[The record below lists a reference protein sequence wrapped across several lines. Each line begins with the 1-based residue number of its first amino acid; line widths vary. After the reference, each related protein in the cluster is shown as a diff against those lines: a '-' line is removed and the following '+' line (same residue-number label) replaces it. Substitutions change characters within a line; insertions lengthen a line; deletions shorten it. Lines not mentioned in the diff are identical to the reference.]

1 MIMEKVLAAAKPYLE
16 GRTVSDLVIGL
27 SLIGCQLDNGNIG
40 VSYVLREELPH
51 GCSAFP
57 FAKKVIGRPAL
68 DVAGLSISTDD
79 CLQRS
84 VAASVLAAAACS
96 QQLPEDNE
104 GKPFGIDMR
113 DEDTVCMV
121 GLISP
126 LAVQISK
133 KVRELIIFDK
143 GLGHC
148 GSNLALY
155 PMEKQQELIP
165 TCDVVVI
172 SGTTTVNGSID
183 GLLEMCEKARE
194 VVMVGP
200 STPMFPKGW
209 QDSRVTVLA
218 GSCWDKGNKD
228 ELFKSISLAGGIR
241 QISKYMQKK
250 AVAVHPKQRFV
261 PIP

>member
-1 MIMEKVLAAAKPYLE
+1 MIMEKVLAAAKPFLE

-57 FAKKVIGRPAL
+57 FAKKVIGRPAS
-68 DVAGLSISTDD
+68 DIAKLSISTDD

-96 QQLPEDNE
+96 QQLPKDNE
-104 GKPFGIDMR
+104 DKLFGIEFR
-113 DEDTVCMV
+113 SEDTVCMV

-143 GLGHC
+143 GMGHC
-148 GSNLALY
+148 KKDFMLY
-155 PMEKQQELIP
+155 PMERQSELIP
-165 TCDVVVI
+165 TCDVVII

-183 GLLEMCEKARE
+183 GLLDMCEKARE
-194 VVMVGP
+194 VIMVGP

-209 QDSRVTVLA
+209 QDSNLTVLA
-218 GSCWDKGNKD
+218 GSCWDKESKD
-228 ELFKSISLAGGIR
+228 ELFKFISLAGGIR
-241 QISKYMQKK
+241 QVKELMQKK
-250 AVAVHPKQRFV
+250 AVAVK
-261 PIP
+261 

>member
-1 MIMEKVLAAAKPYLE
+1 MIMEKVLAAAGPYLE

-40 VSYVLREELPH
+40 VSYVLREELSH

-57 FAKKVIGRPAL
+57 FASEVIGRPASSI
-68 DVAGLSISTDD
+68 ASWSISADD

-84 VAASVLAAAACS
+84 IAASVLAAAACS

-104 GKPFGIDMR
+104 DKPLGIELR
-113 DEDTVCMV
+113 AEDTVCMV

-126 LAVQISK
+126 LAAKISQ
-133 KVRELIIFDK
+133 KVRQLIIFDK
-143 GLGHC
+143 GMGC
-148 GSNLALY
+148 SQSEFELY

-165 TCDVVVI
+165 TCDVVI
-172 SGTTTVNGSID
+172 LTGTTTINGTID
-183 GLLEMCEKARE
+183 GLLEMCKKARE
-194 VVMVGP
+194 VIMVGP

-209 QDSRVTVLA
+209 QGSRLTVLA
-218 GSCWDKGNKD
+218 GSCWDNRYKD
-228 ELFKSISLAGGIR
+228 ELFKSISLAGGVR

-250 AVAVHPKQRFV
+250 AVAVK
-261 PIP
+261 

>member
-1 MIMEKVLAAAKPYLE
+1 MIMENVLDAAMPYLE

-40 VSYVLREELPH
+40 VSYVLREELAH

-57 FAKKVIGRPAL
+57 FAKEVIGKPAA
-68 DVAGLSISTDD
+68 DIAGLSISTDD
-79 CLQRS
+79 CLKRS

-96 QQLPEDNE
+96 QQLPEDSDE
-104 GKPFGIDMR
+104 KLFGIDMR
-113 DEDTVCMV
+113 AEDTVCMV

-126 LAVQISK
+126 LAALISK
-133 KVRELIIFDK
+133 KVKELIIFDK

-148 GSNLALY
+148 GSNFELY

-165 TCDVVVI
+165 TCDVVI
-172 SGTTTVNGSID
+172 LTGTTTVNGSID
-183 GLLEMCEKARE
+183 GLLGMCQNARE

-209 QDSRVTVLA
+209 QDSRLTVLA
-218 GSCWDKGNKD
+218 GSCWDKGYKD
-228 ELFKSISLAGGIR
+228 ELFKAISLAGGIR
-241 QISKYMQKK
+241 QVSNYMQKK
-250 AVAVHPKQRFV
+250 AAAVK
-261 PIP
+261 

>member
-1 MIMEKVLAAAKPYLE
+1 MIMEKVLAAAKPFLQ

-57 FAKKVIGRPAL
+57 FAKEVIGKSAL
-68 DVAGLSISTDD
+68 DVARLSISTDD
-79 CLQRS
+79 CLKRS
-84 VAASVLAAAACS
+84 VAAAVLAAAACS

-104 GKPFGIDMR
+104 DKPFGIEFR
-113 DEDTVCMV
+113 AEDTVCMV
-121 GLISP
+121 GLIGP
-126 LAVQISK
+126 LAMQISK
-133 KVRELIIFDK
+133 EVKEFIVFDK

-148 GSNLALY
+148 KKDFELQ

-165 TCDVVVI
+165 TCDVVI
-172 SGTTTVNGSID
+172 LTGTTTVNGTID
-183 GLLEMCEKARE
+183 GLLEMCQKARE

-200 STPMFPKGW
+200 STPMYPKGW
-209 QDSRVTVLA
+209 QDNRLTVLA
-218 GSCWDKGNKD
+218 GSCWVNTYKD

-241 QISKYMQKK
+241 QIRRFMQKK
-250 AVAVHPKQRFV
+250 AVAVK
-261 PIP
+261 